1 MMHQETKKW
10 NNAGYLVRR
19 WFDSKEKGGRNEQH
33 LHLRGSLYG
42 GFPAVRAETEAA
54 ENVTEN
60 RKQTVNDEIKKGD

>member
-1 MMHQETKKW
+1 MPGTWCGAGVIPKK
-10 NNAGYLVRR
+10 
-19 WFDSKEKGGRNEQH
+19 KEADNEQH

-60 RKQTVNDEIKKGD
+60 RKQTVNDEMK